1 MGDVRVGACIRH
13 IIAHSGREGDTC
25 HASRV
30 RERGP
35 RCTPDAVGAGG
46 RPGSHARGVSPGR
59 GQPPVAGART
69 SPCMAP
75 STTSVALPGAPS
87 KRSSSRPAML
97 PGVQRRRNPPDRTE
111 RRLARRLRR
120 GDPDVIADL
129 YTQYGSASYGV
140 LLRTLR
146 DRDDAD
152 DVQQQV
158 FAEVWRRA
166 AQYDPE
172 RAGLLT
178 WILTIARSR
187 AIDHLRRRVP
197 EPVSSDEMIRL
208 TGDGDTP
215 PETDLALDRWRAIE
229 LLAVLPD
236 HERELL
242 RLRFYE
248 ELSQTE
254 IAARLDLPLGTVKAR
269 MVRALRKLRV
279 HIAEG
284 EVAP

>member
-1 MGDVRVGACIRH
+1 
-13 IIAHSGREGDTC
+13 
-25 HASRV
+25 
-30 RERGP
+30 
-35 RCTPDAVGAGG
+35 
-46 RPGSHARGVSPGR
+46 
-59 GQPPVAGART
+59 
-69 SPCMAP
+69 
-75 STTSVALPGAPS
+75 
-87 KRSSSRPAML
+87 ML
-97 PGVQRRRNPPDRTE
+97 VGVQRRRNPPDKQE

-120 GDPDVIADL
+120 GDPDVVADL
-129 YTQYGSASYGV
+129 YAQYGSASYGV

-208 TGDGDTP
+208 SGDGDTP
-215 PETDLALDRWRAIE
+215 PETDLALDRWRAAE

-269 MVRALRKLRV
+269 MVRALRKLRA
-279 HIAEG
+279 HIDEG
-284 EVAP
+284 EVVS

>member
-1 MGDVRVGACIRH
+1 ML
-13 IIAHSGREGDTC
+13 
-25 HASRV
+25 
-30 RERGP
+30 
-35 RCTPDAVGAGG
+35 
-46 RPGSHARGVSPGR
+46 RGV
-59 GQPPVAGART
+59 QH
-69 SPCMAP
+69 
-75 STTSVALPGAPS
+75 
-87 KRSSSRPAML
+87 
-97 PGVQRRRNPPDRTE
+97 RRNPPDAQE

-120 GDPDVIADL
+120 GDPEVIADL

-146 DRDDAD
+146 DRDAAD

-166 AQYDPE
+166 AQYDPA

-197 EPVSSDEMIRL
+197 EPVSTEEMVRL
-208 TGDGDTP
+208 SGGGEDV
-215 PETDLALDRWRAIE
+215 PETELVLDRWRATA

-254 IAARLDLPLGTVKAR
+254 IAERLDLPLGTVKAR
-269 MVRALRKLRV
+269 MVRALRKLRA
-279 HIAEG
+279 HIDEG
-284 EVAP
+284 EVTA

>member
-1 MGDVRVGACIRH
+1 MSDV
-13 IIAHSGREGDTC
+13 D
-25 HASRV
+25 
-30 RERGP
+30 
-35 RCTPDAVGAGG
+35 
-46 RPGSHARGVSPGR
+46 
-59 GQPPVAGART
+59 
-69 SPCMAP
+69 
-75 STTSVALPGAPS
+75 
-87 KRSSSRPAML
+87 
-97 PGVQRRRNPPDRTE
+97 RRRNPPDGQE

-120 GDPDVIADL
+120 GDADVIADL
-129 YTQYGSASYGV
+129 YAQYGSASYGV

-146 DRDDAD
+146 DRDAAD

-166 AQYDPE
+166 DQYDPE

-197 EPVSSDEMIRL
+197 EPVSADEIVRL
-208 TGDGDTP
+208 SGGGDRPDP
-215 PETDLALDRWRAIE
+215 TDLAIDRWEAIE
-229 LLAVLPD
+229 LLATLPD

-254 IAARLDLPLGTVKAR
+254 IAAKLDLPLGTVKAR
-269 MVRALRKLRV
+269 MVRALRKLRA
-279 HIAEG
+279 HLDEAE
-284 EVAP
+284 ATS

>member
-1 MGDVRVGACIRH
+1 ML
-13 IIAHSGREGDTC
+13 
-25 HASRV
+25 
-30 RERGP
+30 RGVQN
-35 RCTPDAVGAGG
+35 RRNAPDA
-46 RPGSHARGVSPGR
+46 R
-59 GQPPVAGART
+59 
-69 SPCMAP
+69 
-75 STTSVALPGAPS
+75 
-87 KRSSSRPAML
+87 
-97 PGVQRRRNPPDRTE
+97 E

-120 GDPDVIADL
+120 GDPEVIADL

-146 DRDDAD
+146 DRDAAD

-166 AQYDPE
+166 TQYDPA

-197 EPVSSDEMIRL
+197 EPVSTEEMVRL
-208 TGDGDTP
+208 SGGGDAV
-215 PETDLALDRWRAIE
+215 PETDLVLDRWRASA
-229 LLAVLPD
+229 LLSVLPD

-269 MVRALRKLRV
+269 MVRALRKLRA
-279 HIAEG
+279 HIDEG
-284 EVAP
+284 EVPA

>member
-1 MGDVRVGACIRH
+1 
-13 IIAHSGREGDTC
+13 
-25 HASRV
+25 
-30 RERGP
+30 
-35 RCTPDAVGAGG
+35 
-46 RPGSHARGVSPGR
+46 
-59 GQPPVAGART
+59 
-69 SPCMAP
+69 
-75 STTSVALPGAPS
+75 
-87 KRSSSRPAML
+87 ML
-97 PGVQRRRNPPDRTE
+97 HGVQHRRNPPDAQE

-120 GDPDVIADL
+120 GDPEVIADL

-146 DRDDAD
+146 DRDAAD

-166 AQYDPE
+166 AQYDPS

-197 EPVSSDEMIRL
+197 EPVSTEEMVRL
-208 TGDGDTP
+208 SGGGDDV
-215 PETDLALDRWRAIE
+215 PETELILDRWRATA

-254 IAARLDLPLGTVKAR
+254 IAERLDLPLGTVKAR
-269 MVRALRKLRV
+269 MVRALRKLRT
-279 HIAEG
+279 HIDEG
-284 EVAP
+284 EVTA

>member
-1 MGDVRVGACIRH
+1 M
-13 IIAHSGREGDTC
+13 
-25 HASRV
+25 
-30 RERGP
+30 
-35 RCTPDAVGAGG
+35 
-46 RPGSHARGVSPGR
+46 
-59 GQPPVAGART
+59 
-69 SPCMAP
+69 
-75 STTSVALPGAPS
+75 
-87 KRSSSRPAML
+87 SSSVLPIAPAAPVSTRGRSQHGML
-97 PGVQRRRNPPDRTE
+97 WAVKNRRNPPDRQE
-111 RRLARRLRR
+111 QRLARRLRR

-146 DRDDAD
+146 DRDAAD

-158 FAEVWRRA
+158 FAEVWRRS
-166 AQYDPE
+166 AQYDAS

-197 EPVSSDEMIRL
+197 EPVSADEIVRL
-208 TGDGDTP
+208 SGGGDAP
-215 PETDLALDRWRAIE
+215 AETDLAMDRWRAAE

-269 MVRALRKLRV
+269 MVRALRKLRA
-279 HIAEG
+279 HIDEG
-284 EVAP
+284 EVTT

>member
-1 MGDVRVGACIRH
+1 MD
-13 IIAHSGREGDTC
+13 
-25 HASRV
+25 
-30 RERGP
+30 
-35 RCTPDAVGAGG
+35 
-46 RPGSHARGVSPGR
+46 
-59 GQPPVAGART
+59 
-69 SPCMAP
+69 
-75 STTSVALPGAPS
+75 
-87 KRSSSRPAML
+87 
-97 PGVQRRRNPPDRTE
+97 RRRNPPDGQE

-120 GDPDVIADL
+120 GDADVIADL
-129 YTQYGSASYGV
+129 YAQYGSASYGV

-146 DRDDAD
+146 DRDAAD

-166 AQYDPE
+166 DQYDPE

-197 EPVSSDEMIRL
+197 EPVSADEIVRL
-208 TGDGDTP
+208 SGGGDRPDP
-215 PETDLALDRWRAIE
+215 TDLAIDRWEAIE
-229 LLAVLPD
+229 LLATLPD

-254 IAARLDLPLGTVKAR
+254 IAAKLDLPLGTVKAR
-269 MVRALRKLRV
+269 MVRALRKLRA
-279 HIAEG
+279 HLDEAE
-284 EVAP
+284 ATS

>member
-1 MGDVRVGACIRH
+1 MASATTPLALGA
-13 IIAHSGREGDTC
+13 
-25 HASRV
+25 
-30 RERGP
+30 
-35 RCTPDAVGAGG
+35 
-46 RPGSHARGVSPGR
+46 PGSTR
-59 GQPPVAGART
+59 
-69 SPCMAP
+69 
-75 STTSVALPGAPS
+75 
-87 KRSSSRPAML
+87 SRPVSGML
-97 PGVQRRRNPPDRTE
+97 SGVQRRRNPPDGQE

-120 GDPDVIADL
+120 GDANVIADL
-129 YTQYGSASYGV
+129 YAQYGSASYGV

-146 DRDDAD
+146 DRDAAD

-166 AQYDPE
+166 GQYDAD
-172 RAGLLT
+172 RASLLT

-197 EPVSSDEMIRL
+197 EPVSADEIVRL
-208 TGDGDTP
+208 AGGGDRPDP
-215 PETDLALDRWRAIE
+215 TDLAMDRWAATE
-229 LLAVLPD
+229 LLSTLPD

-269 MVRALRKLRV
+269 MVRALRKLRA
-279 HIAEG
+279 HIDDAE
-284 EVAP
+284 ATS

>member
-1 MGDVRVGACIRH
+1 MTA
-13 IIAHSGREGDTC
+13 
-25 HASRV
+25 
-30 RERGP
+30 P
-35 RCTPDAVGAGG
+35 TPSA
-46 RPGSHARGVSPGR
+46 
-59 GQPPVAGART
+59 
-69 SPCMAP
+69 
-75 STTSVALPGAPS
+75 ALPGVGAT
-87 KRSSSRPAML
+87 RTGARRAML
-97 PGVQRRRNPPDRTE
+97 PAVERRRTPPDGQE

-120 GDPDVIADL
+120 RDPDVVADL
-129 YTQYGSASYGV
+129 YERYGAASYGV

-146 DRDDAD
+146 NRDDAD

-166 AQYDPE
+166 EQYEPA

-197 EPVSSDEMIRL
+197 EPVPTDELHRL
-208 TGDGDTP
+208 TGDGGAP
-215 PETDLALDRWRAIE
+215 AEADLALDRWRAVE
-229 LLAVLPD
+229 LLATLPD

-254 IAARLDLPLGTVKAR
+254 ISARLDLPLGTVKAR
-269 MVRALRKLRV
+269 MVRALRRLREGL
-279 HIAEG
+279 AED
-284 EVAP
+284 EETP